1 MMKEERKS
9 LKGGL
14 SGPSSGR
21 YKRKKNDRDERY
33 DSGED
38 EPEQD
43 KRESA
48 ESFIVILRFNDKA
61 QEIMKKLNPLVLTYT
76 LAKVIGD
83 IQYAK
88 VLGDGNLLVKCA
100 NGEQGEK
107 ALKVKEL
114 GKVKVVSSGRVGVRN
129 GGGGKGVITGV
140 HLSVDMEEL
149 KKHLRGGKI
158 KNVQRMKATREGV
171 KKDSETVLIEFDGQ
185 AIPKRVF
192 LGFMSYPVRM
202 YVPKPLRCFNC
213 QRFGHIAQYCKEKRR
228 CARCGGEHEY
238 GKCGTGVQ
246 PKCCNCGGAH
256 SVAYGGCEVMQR
268 ENKVQ
273 KVRVERGISYAE
285 AVKVSR
291 EQNPEANERGV
302 GLMGGQQVQQRAG
315 NREGLYVEKRDLVT
329 FIAGVINSTA
339 EVKSKSEKIQ
349 LIVKAAVRHLGLAGL
364 TWEEV
369 RDNLTNQSSQE
380 SP

>member
-1 MMKEERKS
+1 MAASSAGGGRGKSNSRNVGIPSRAEDNIAAVEHGCSVNGSDIGSWAGMDYDEGREEEFE
-9 LKGGL
+9 GGV

-61 QEIMKKLNPLVLTYT
+61 QEIMKKLNPLVLTST

-100 NGEQGEK
+100 NGEQVEK

-149 KKHLRGGKI
+149 K
-158 KNVQRMKATREGV
+158 
-171 KKDSETVLIEFDGQ
+171 
-185 AIPKRVF
+185 
-192 LGFMSYPVRM
+192 
-202 YVPKPLRCFNC
+202 
-213 QRFGHIAQYCKEKRR
+213 
-228 CARCGGEHEY
+228 
-238 GKCGTGVQ
+238 
-246 PKCCNCGGAH
+246 
-256 SVAYGGCEVMQR
+256 
-268 ENKVQ
+268 
-273 KVRVERGISYAE
+273 GILH
-285 AVKVSR
+285 
-291 EQNPEANERGV
+291 P
-302 GLMGGQQVQQRAG
+302 
-315 NREGLYVEKRDLVT
+315 
-329 FIAGVINSTA
+329 
-339 EVKSKSEKIQ
+339 
-349 LIVKAAVRHLGLAGL
+349 
-364 TWEEV
+364 
-369 RDNLTNQSSQE
+369 
-380 SP
+380 